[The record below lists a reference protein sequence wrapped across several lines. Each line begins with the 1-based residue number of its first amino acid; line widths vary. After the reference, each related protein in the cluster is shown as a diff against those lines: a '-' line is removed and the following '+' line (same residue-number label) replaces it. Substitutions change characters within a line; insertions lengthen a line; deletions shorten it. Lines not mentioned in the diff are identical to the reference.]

1 MFASSGPAED
11 VPPPHQPYYPTA
23 PIIPLPPG
31 GMERHSPTRGHAQPP
46 EGLPVS
52 TPPPPVSAAP
62 PVLTPLPPAPVAPP
76 APQEHPP
83 VPRQAV
89 SSRPVLP
96 WPVYFPRPET
106 WLEFST
112 FKALESRC
120 RGAYKKR
127 LRKAGRME
135 EAQAVLQVEV
145 EDPPLASAGRR
156 PRRLPTPRIV
166 ADPQQFAHPFHGEA
180 PPPPAVRSTPGPTQR
195 AAPPSTPQTVIAGL
209 WAQTGEVGETS
220 VRVPVGV
227 AAPP

>member
-1 MFASSGPAED
+1 MFASPGPAED
-11 VPPPHQPYYPTA
+11 VPPPHQAYFPPA
-23 PIIPLPPG
+23 PVVPLPPG
-31 GMERHSPTRGHAQPP
+31 GMRRVFYRDQAQLQ
-46 EGLPVS
+46 EGLPVP
-52 TPPPPVSAAP
+52 TPPPPAPAAP
-62 PVLTPLPPAPVAPP
+62 PVLTPPPPAPVAPP
-76 APQEHPP
+76 APQEHPSA
-83 VPRQAV
+83 PRPLV
-89 SSRPVLP
+89 YSRSILP
-96 WPVYFPRPET
+96 WPVHFPRPET

-135 EAQAVLQVEV
+135 EAQAVLPVEV
-145 EDPPLASAGRR
+145 EDPPMASAGRR

-180 PPPPAVRSTPGPTQR
+180 APPPAVRSTPGPTQR

-220 VRVPVGV
+220 VRAPVGA